1 MGRTFEQQR
10 KYIICIFNIIFII
23 IIRIE
28 LFSVEQIFREA
39 NVHPNGRVN
48 YDEFVKIACAPIPD
62 YY

>member
-1 MGRTFEQQR
+1 MGRTFKQQR
-10 KYIICIFNIIFII
+10 KYIIDINIKVTSQTKLFYFI
-23 IIRIE
+23 
-28 LFSVEQIFREA
+28 VEQIFREA